1 MHITINCSECFEIWC
16 SALWQG
22 SCYKCLHQCLRRF
35 FVYKVSDEFPD
46 KRSLIRLKVYGLVM
60 PKLFEYYDA
69 YGHRNELYLM
79 V

>member
-46 KRSLIRLKVYGLVM
+46 KRSLIRLKVDHIGVR
-60 PKLFEYYDA
+60 PHEIPIKKIKQ
-69 YGHRNELYLM
+69 N
-79 V
+79 